1 MCHGLCNI
9 FAHMFVCLPACPSYF
24 RCLWP
29 VKFIFQDSSHVS
41 LLFWCLLRPVFL
53 DHPLCVCVCVCVWVA
68 QLCPTLCDPMDSSL
82 PGSSV
87 HEVLQARILEWV
99 AIPFSS
105 RVFPT
110 QGMNLGLLH
119 CRQILYYLSHQ
130 GSSRPP
136 LPTLILYCHFLYI
149 SILIANIYWAFSRD
163 H

>member
-9 FAHMFVCLPACPSYF
+9 FAHMFVSLPACPSHF
-24 RCLWP
+24 LCLWP

-41 LLFWCLLRPVFL
+41 LLLWSLLRPVFL
-53 DHPLCVCVCVCVWVA
+53 DHTLCVCVRERVA
-68 QLCPTLCDPMDSSL
+68 QLCPTLCDPMDCSP

-87 HEVLQARILEWV
+87 HGVLQERILEWV

-110 QGMNLGLLH
+110 QGLNLGLLH
-119 CRQILYYLSHQ
+119 CRQILYHLSHQ
-130 GSSRPP
+130 GSRRPP

-149 SILIANIYWAFSRD
+149 SILIANIYWAFSKD